1 MGSDSYRAEGEA
13 ARRAAGDDGKL
24 PAQGLRIRAN
34 LERLPV
40 GVLWAL
46 LGRGPLGR
54 ITPARLVRWRD
65 QAYGGAFLGA
75 WYGAAAEQELR
86 AYLGDE
92 FDESLWIRHRHA
104 VDEEEEAAPDDITFY
119 RTSSTYLYD
128 LTRFAAWG
136 TKEPYL
142 AHVRRIVRAGSRLL
156 DFGCGIG
163 NDGLRFLD
171 DGYRV
176 DFADFANPSTE
187 YLRWRLER
195 RPAASTSQV
204 FDVEG
209 AIPDGYDL
217 VFSFDVIEHVD
228 DPDAFLDRLES
239 LGRLVAVN
247 FLEPDPA
254 DTHLHRPLP
263 IPRLMARAAKQ
274 GIAYYHCY
282 EGRSHFVVY
291 GTRRAGATV
300 RNLTTGLT
308 LLGLDRAAARIR
320 RADR

>member
-1 MGSDSYRAEGEA
+1 M
-13 ARRAAGDDGKL
+13 RAAGDGGSL
-24 PAQGLRIRAN
+24 PAEGLRIRSN
-34 LERLPV
+34 LERSPV
-40 GVLWAL
+40 GPLWPA
-46 LGRGPLGR
+46 LGRGPIGR
-54 ITPARLVRWRD
+54 VAPGRLVRWRD
-65 QAYGGAFLGA
+65 QAYGGAYLGA

-86 AYLGDE
+86 AYLGDG
-92 FDESLWIRHRHA
+92 FDKSLLIGHRDA

-142 AHVRRIVRAGSRLL
+142 AQVRRILPRDSQLL
-156 DFGCGIG
+156 DYGCGIG

-176 DFADFANPSTE
+176 DFADFANPSTQ
-187 YLRWRLER
+187 YLRWRLDR
-195 RPAASTSQV
+195 RSAGSTSQV

-209 AIPDGYDL
+209 EIPGGYDL

-228 DPDAFLDRLES
+228 DPHAFLDRLES
-239 LGRLVAVN
+239 LGRLVGVN

-274 GIAYYHCY
+274 GIGYYHCY

-291 GTRRAGATV
+291 GTRRPGATV
-300 RNLTTGLT
+300 RNLATGAT
-308 LLGLDRAAARIR
+308 LLGLDRIAARIR
-320 RADR
+320 RAGR